1 MFSLIRVFPLCSDSG
16 GFRSHRW
23 LGDYQNHN
31 STSAQWGWGCL
42 YLPFSS
48 YNSSSV
54 AVVVPDFRQRKCL
67 ISSSYFLPL
76 PLALLIFSFFISW
89 RQLCLTWLFFG
100 GGLHSLNA
108 IFCFFSFPFSCF
120 LPLFIYC
127 FLPCCV
133 NSLAAALAHH
143 FSHVPCAALTT
154 SNHRSN

>member
-16 GFRSHRW
+16 GFLSHRW

-31 STSAQWGWGCL
+31 STSAHCGGGGCL
-42 YLPFSS
+42 YLLFSS

-89 RQLCLTWLFFG
+89 RQLCLTWLFLF
-100 GGLHSLNA
+100 LSFFFLLFSVSSL
-108 IFCFFSFPFSCF
+108 FRSLSFSRCSSTAF
-120 LPLFIYC
+120 
-127 FLPCCV
+127 
-133 NSLAAALAHH
+133 SLAVLTPWLQP
-143 FSHVPCAALTT
+143 SHIISVMSPV
-154 SNHRSN
+154 RR

>member
-1 MFSLIRVFPLCSDSG
+1 MFSLIRVFPLCSDSR
-16 GFRSHRW
+16 GFLSHRW

-31 STSAQWGWGCL
+31 STSAHCGGGGCL
-42 YLPFSS
+42 YLLFSS

-54 AVVVPDFRQRKCL
+54 TVVVPDFRQHKCL

-76 PLALLIFSFFISW
+76 SLALVIFSFFYFLASA
-89 RQLCLTWLFFG
+89 LPHLAFF
-100 GGLHSLNA
+100 LHSLNVTC
-108 IFCFFSFPFSCF
+108 CFFSFPFSF
-120 LPLFIYC
+120 

>member
-1 MFSLIRVFPLCSDSG
+1 MFPLCSDSG
-16 GFRSHRW
+16 GFLSHRW

-31 STSAQWGWGCL
+31 STSAHCGGGGCL
-42 YLPFSS
+42 YLLFSS

-54 AVVVPDFRQRKCL
+54 AVVVPDFRQRRCL
-67 ISSSYFLPL
+67 ISSCYFLPL
-76 PLALLIFSFFISW
+76 PLALLIFSFF
-89 RQLCLTWLFFG
+89 LFPGVSFASLGCFLG
-100 GGLHSLNA
+100 GRLHSLNA
-108 IFCFFSFPFSCF
+108 IFCFFSFLFSFF